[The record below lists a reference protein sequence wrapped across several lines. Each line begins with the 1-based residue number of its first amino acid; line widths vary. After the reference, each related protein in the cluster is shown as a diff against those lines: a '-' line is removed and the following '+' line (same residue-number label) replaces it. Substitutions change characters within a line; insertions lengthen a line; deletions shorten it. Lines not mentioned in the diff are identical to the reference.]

1 MASVAQSGELEVRD
15 LVQDASLTPAQRATL
30 ELIRLPNEERII
42 HPSTL
47 RAQIEFELEK
57 ETVDLVDR
65 LEEPLWVSKR
75 QLHAVNSCEALYEA
89 QEGEPFEWRVPM
101 TRGQIFH
108 KCVELSVHL
117 SPKRTASELVDAAVT
132 GIISRGDG
140 LAEFL
145 LGLSDV
151 ERAEIR
157 SEVAALLQ
165 TFFDTFPPLR
175 RAWHPT
181 TELPR
186 KVSLHRGKIVL
197 QGRFDLT
204 VGRPEELT
212 AGRVLIELKTGRSVP
227 HHLDDLRFYALLE
240 TLVVGVPPA
249 LLASFY
255 VDAGRVQVETVDE
268 DLLRAAMRRTTQ
280 SIERLIELRLGQTK
294 AHKRPSGAC
303 KWCPVAG
310 SCAPGQAWL
319 EEAATRGAW

>member
-1 MASVAQSGELEVRD
+1 MASVEWSED
-15 LVQDASLTPAQRATL
+15 LDAKDTPDASLTPAQLATL
-30 ELIRLPNEERII
+30 ELIRLPNEERVT

-47 RAQIEFELEK
+47 RAQIELELEK
-57 ETVDLVDR
+57 ETVDFVDL

-89 QEGEPFEWRVPM
+89 QEEEPFEWRVPM

-108 KCVELSVHL
+108 KCVELSIHL
-117 SPKRTASELVDAAVT
+117 SPKRTASELVDEALKS
-132 GIISRGDG
+132 IMNRGDG
-140 LAEFL
+140 LADFL

-165 TFFDTFPPLR
+165 TFFDTFPPLKR
-175 RAWHPT
+175 GWQPT
-181 TELPR
+181 TETPR
-186 KVSLHRGKIVL
+186 KVSLHRGMIVL
-197 QGRFDLT
+197 QGRFDVT

-212 AGRVLIELKTGRSVP
+212 AGRVIIELKTGRSVP

-268 DLLRAAMRRTTQ
+268 DLLRAAIRRTTQ
-280 SIERLIELRLGQTK
+280 SIQRLIELRLGHSQ
-294 AHKRPSGAC
+294 AERRPSGAC

-310 SCAPGQAWL
+310 SCGPGQSWL
-319 EEAATRGAW
+319 EETETRGAW

>member
-1 MASVAQSGELEVRD
+1 MASVDWSGDLEARD
-15 LVQDASLTPAQRATL
+15 TPDPSLTPAQLATL
-30 ELIRLPNEERII
+30 ELIRLPSEDRVT

-47 RAQIEFELEK
+47 RAQIELELEK
-57 ETVDLVDR
+57 ETVDLVDL

-89 QEGEPFEWRVPM
+89 QEEAAFEWRVPM

-108 KCVELSVHL
+108 KCVELSIHL
-117 SPKRTASELVDAAVT
+117 SPKRTASELVDEA
-132 GIISRGDG
+132 IKSIMNRGDG

-165 TFFDTFPPLR
+165 TFFDTFPPLKR
-175 RAWHPT
+175 GWQPT
-181 TELPR
+181 TETPR
-186 KVSLHRGKIVL
+186 KVSLHRGMIVL
-197 QGRFDLT
+197 QGRFDVT

-212 AGRVLIELKTGRSVP
+212 AGRVIIELKTGRSVP

-268 DLLRAAMRRTTQ
+268 DLIRAAIRRTTQ
-280 SIERLIELRLGQTK
+280 SIRRLIELRLGQTQ
-294 AHKRPSGAC
+294 AERRPSGAC

-310 SCAPGQAWL
+310 NCGPGQSWL
-319 EEAATRGAW
+319 EETETRGAW

>member
-1 MASVAQSGELEVRD
+1 VASVAQSGELEVRD
-15 LVQDASLTPAQRATL
+15 LVPDASLTPAQRATL
-30 ELIRLPNEERII
+30 ELIRLPNEERIV
-42 HPSTL
+42 HASTL

-89 QEGEPFEWRVPM
+89 QEGEPFQWRVPM

-157 SEVAALLQ
+157 SEVAALVQ

-255 VDAGRVQVETVDE
+255 VDAGRVQVEMVDE
-268 DLLRAAMRRTTQ
+268 DLLRAALRRTTQ

-310 SCAPGQAWL
+310 SCAPGRAWL
-319 EEAATRGAW
+319 EEAEAGGAW